1 MSSHPRSAP
10 DVLIV
15 GGGPAGLSAAVLL
28 GLRGVDV
35 LLVERHPTASTLP
48 RAHLLNQRT
57 MEIFTEMG
65 VADAVYDLSPPEDRW
80 HKVAWHTTLAGPAA
94 PFGQVLGTL
103 PAWGGGPDAE
113 RYARASPCRYA
124 NVPQLRLDP
133 VLRARAEAVCGREN
147 ILFHHELTALSP
159 SSEDSGEGA
168 VATVR
173 DRGSG
178 RLHEVRARYVI
189 AADGGRT
196 CADLLGI
203 EMDGPTGLLDM
214 VTVHAGIDLSE
225 WISDD
230 EALLYYFI
238 NPDGRGSFAGVLC
251 AMGPGR
257 WGRESTEWAVHT
269 AFRTDDPAR
278 HDRAVVIDRFRRMLG
293 IPDLQIDVLAVSHW
307 EFEGVV
313 ARRQRL
319 GPVFL
324 VGNAAH
330 RHPPTG
336 GLGLNTAVQDTHNLA
351 WKLDAVLSGQA
362 TDALLDSYETER
374 RPVGEFNVQHCLS
387 NVGGHARIAAALG
400 LRADQ
405 SEEEGWDSISE
416 WLADTPEGDAK
427 RAAVA
432 EAIASNADDFSQLA
446 VELGY
451 HYESGAL
458 VPDDTPAPA
467 GKNPLRDYV
476 PTTRPGHCL
485 PHVWLG
491 RDGSRESV
499 HQLIAP
505 RGLTLLVDAE
515 HAPQWAAAAQA
526 AGDIGAAV
534 HVRVIGSGADWT
546 DPSGDWAAVRGVS
559 SGGALLVRPDRHI
572 AWRAPDWSD
581 DRPAELRRSV
591 CSVLALQSTR
601 AQPLS
606 RGSLDRATP
615 SI

>member
-1 MSSHPRSAP
+1 MRSHHRRAP

-35 LLVERHPTASTLP
+35 LLVERHPAASTLP

-65 VADAVYDLSPPEDRW
+65 VADSVYDLSPPEDRW
-80 HKVAWHTTLAGPAA
+80 HKVAWHTTLAGPGA
-94 PFGQVLGTL
+94 PYGQVLGAL

-133 VLRARAEAVCGREN
+133 VLRARAEAVCGTEK

-159 SSEDSGEGA
+159 SGDDSGEGT
-168 VATVR
+168 VATIR
-173 DRGSG
+173 DRGTG
-178 RLHEVRARYVI
+178 RLHEVRSRYVI

-214 VTVHAGIDLSE
+214 VTLHATIDLSE

-230 EALLYYFI
+230 EVLLRYFI

-257 WGRESTEWAVHT
+257 WGRDSAEWAVHT
-269 AFRTDDPAR
+269 AFRTDDPSR
-278 HDRAVVIDRFRRMLG
+278 HDRAVVLGRCRRMLG
-293 IPDLQIDVLAVSHW
+293 IPDLDIDVHAVSHW

-324 VGNAAH
+324 TGNAAH

-336 GLGLNTAVQDTHNLA
+336 GLGLNTAVQDVHNLT

-362 TDALLDSYETER
+362 TDALLDTYETER
-374 RPVGEFNVQHCLS
+374 RPVGEFNVRHCLT

-400 LRADQ
+400 LRTDQ
-405 SEEEGWDSISE
+405 TEKQGWNAITK
-416 WLADTPEGDAK
+416 WLADTPEGEAR

-451 HYESGAL
+451 HYASGAL
-458 VPDDTPAPA
+458 VTDGAPAPV

-476 PTTRPGHCL
+476 PSTRPGHHL
-485 PHVWLG
+485 PHVWLDH
-491 RDGSRESV
+491 DGSRESV

-515 HAPQWAAAAQA
+515 HADQWATAARA
-526 AGDIGAAV
+526 AGDAGSPL
-534 HVRVIGSGADWT
+534 HVRAIGSGADWT
-546 DPSGDWAAVRGVS
+546 DPTGDWAAVRGVG
-559 SGGALLVRPDRHI
+559 SGGAVLVRPDRHI

-591 CSVLALQSTR
+591 CLVLALQ
-601 AQPLS
+601 
-606 RGSLDRATP
+606 P
-615 SI
+615 SHA

>member
-1 MSSHPRSAP
+1 MSRPPRRTP

-35 LLVERHPTASTLP
+35 LLVERHPAASRLP

-57 MEIFTEMG
+57 MEIFTDMG
-65 VADAVYDLSPPEDRW
+65 VADAVYELSPPEDRW
-80 HKVAWHTTLAGPAA
+80 HQVAWHTTLAGEAA
-94 PFGQVLGTL
+94 PFGQKIGSL

-113 RYARASPCRYA
+113 RYARASPARYA

-133 VLRARAEAVCGREN
+133 VLRARAEAVCGPEKIR
-147 ILFHHELTALSP
+147 FHHELTALSL
-159 SSEDSGEGA
+159 SAEDSGEGA
-168 VATVR
+168 VATVLDR
-173 DRGSG
+173 DSDESY
-178 RLHEVRARYVI
+178 EVHARYVI

-196 CADLLGI
+196 CTDLLGI

-214 VTVHAGIDLSE
+214 VTVHATMDLSE

-230 EALLYYFI
+230 ETLLYYFI

-251 AMGPGR
+251 SMGPDR
-257 WGRESTEWAVHT
+257 WGCETTEWAAHVGY
-269 AFRTDDPAR
+269 RTSDD
-278 HDRAVVIDRFRRMLG
+278 DRNDLSAVLGRVRRMLG
-293 IPDLQIDVLAVSHW
+293 VPGLDIEVHAVSHW

-313 ARRQRL
+313 ARRQRQ

-324 VGNAAH
+324 AGNAAH

-336 GLGLNTAVQDTHNLA
+336 GLGLNTAVQDVHNLV

-374 RPVGEFNVQHCLS
+374 RPVGEFNVNHCLT
-387 NVGGHARIAAALG
+387 NAGGHARIAGALG

-405 SEEEGWDSISE
+405 SEQEGWDAVIE
-416 WLADTPEGDAK
+416 WFADTPEGDAK

-432 EAIASNADDFSQLA
+432 EAVASNADDYSQLG

-451 HYESGAL
+451 HYASGAL
-458 VPDDTPAPA
+458 IPDGTPAPEA
-467 GKNPLRDYV
+467 KHPLRDYL
-476 PTTRPGHCL
+476 PTTRPGHHL
-485 PHVWLG
+485 PHVWLSRG
-491 RDGSRESV
+491 GSRESV
-499 HQLIAP
+499 HELIAP

-515 HAPQWAAAAQA
+515 HASRWVEAARSV
-526 AGDIGAAV
+526 GDTGATV
-534 HVRVIGSGADWT
+534 QVSVIGSGAEWT
-546 DPSGDWAAVRGVS
+546 DPHGEWAAVRGTG

-572 AWRAPDWSD
+572 AWRAPDWSE

-591 CSVLALQSTR
+591 CAVLGLQ
-601 AQPLS
+601 P
-606 RGSLDRATP
+606 
-615 SI
+615 